1 MVVGDVIKI
10 EAGMNLP
17 ADGIVLESK
26 GVTTDEAAMT
36 GESDQL
42 KKESISVCDKRIV
55 QKMADKG
62 YKSH

>member
-1 MVVGDVIKI
+1 
-10 EAGMNLP
+10 MNLP